1 MSMMRMRQK
10 VAREAAEEVEQGEVS
25 FFRQAYLSAGA
36 VAVAVSGAGA
46 GAGKSYHIGS
56 VTTFITT

>member
-1 MSMMRMRQK
+1 MRQK
-10 VAREAAEEVEQGEVS
+10 QAREAAEDEEEVEQGEVA
-25 FFRQAYLSAGA
+25 FVRQAYLSAGA
-36 VAVAVSGAGA
+36 VAVTVSGAGA

>member
-1 MSMMRMRQK
+1 MSQK
-10 VAREAAEEVEQGEVS
+10 VAREAVEEVEQGEVS
-25 FFRQAYLSAGA
+25 FVRQAYLSAGA

-46 GAGKSYHIGS
+46 GAGAGAGKSYHIGS

>member
-10 VAREAAEEVEQGEVS
+10 VAREAVEEVEQGEVS
-25 FFRQAYLSAGA
+25 FVRQAYLSAG
-36 VAVAVSGAGA
+36 AVAVSGAGA

>member
-1 MSMMRMRQK
+1 MRQK
-10 VAREAAEEVEQGEVS
+10 VAREAVEEVEQGEVS
-25 FFRQAYLSAGA
+25 FVRQAYLSAGA
-36 VAVAVSGAGA
+36 VTVSGA

>member
-1 MSMMRMRQK
+1 MRQK
-10 VAREAAEEVEQGEVS
+10 VAREAVEEVEQGEVS
-25 FFRQAYLSAGA
+25 FVRQAYLSAGA

-46 GAGKSYHIGS
+46 GAGKSYHTGS

>member
-1 MSMMRMRQK
+1 MRQK
-10 VAREAAEEVEQGEVS
+10 VAREAVEEVEQGEVS
-25 FFRQAYLSAGA
+25 FVRQAYLSAGA
-36 VAVAVSGAGA
+36 VAVSDAGA